1 MNETTLHVEYNGDIC
16 DWTVTCDAITCSCEN
31 GGVVRISYYTYLT
44 KEECAQID
52 KAQIKQGIN
61 SLTGD
66 DLFPITVNQCDPT
79 FMTNGTPSPI
89 NNLASVCG
97 YVSLVDSNGL
107 KELMYRMGQRDRWEA
122 FQEKN
127 PDFGGF
133 VRAHFTPSA
142 KIPYAT
148 NDTTLYDSISFSYE
162 GENVYVTETFARA
175 NNMDDSE
182 QGYYVDCTSDR
193 NDFHSAGNTTSQY
206 WYNSTYVGNGA
217 NDNRATVTT
226 STPIGAQAGWFN
238 STSNNCVYE
247 NGENGQLFNQII
259 STNDFNTGTTT
270 WESVRIGNGMI
281 AFVLAEQ
288 IQPFNNVFPHWQVYA
303 DGEGSTMDLTL
314 VLANYEAINRRFNDY
329 TINIATTV
337 AGQIQTTPTGTGIKD
352 GKSEIY
358 VERDTT
364 ELPTNNANSINWS
377 SYTVL
382 NNLFAD
388 GGALIIVYL
397 SDNSGVQLTQKC
409 VSFIPFAPYKQSDW
423 TDYPNGNYSGKIV
436 KNEINNNV
444 DGSTIRN
451 VLGLFEEDSYTD
463 NSEESDDI
471 TDSEGYSTTGLLTE
485 THALTQGRV
494 NQFGGVLWGKGMF
507 EKFELINNSPIE
519 NVVSCKAF
527 PFNIDGTEEEIVCGN
542 VAMGVNGKLVPD
554 NWSGF
559 RRDIG
564 EIKVTGYYNSFLD
577 FEPFTK
583 LAIFLPF
590 IGFKMLD
597 CSLFMGKML
606 KVRYIVDLVTGTC
619 KAVLFADGVPV
630 NSFDGQIG
638 IDIPVTSSNRAQVEA
653 GYISSFID
661 TVGQVA
667 SFSPASQTTYA
678 KPPKNP
684 GTTSMTT
691 AGAIGAVANVAG
703 GIWDAIASNQFHAQT
718 GGGISPSC
726 MAYET
731 RDVYLIYDRPTY
743 QDISG
748 FAHTYGRLCRL
759 TRRIGGLKGFTKTS
773 IDIDL
778 SGIPCTDIERDE
790 IRNILSTGFYA

>member
-1 MNETTLHVEYNGDIC
+1 MNETTLHIEYNGDIC
-16 DWTVTCDAITCSCEN
+16 DWTVTCDVITCSCEN
-31 GGVVRISYYTYLT
+31 GGVVRVSYYTYLT

-61 SLTGD
+61 SLTGE

-148 NDTTLYDSISFSYE
+148 NNTTLYDSISFSYE

-193 NDFHSAGNTTSQY
+193 NDFHSVGNTTSQY
-206 WYNSTYVGNGA
+206 WSNSTYVGNGA

-259 STNDFNTGTTT
+259 STSDFNTGTTT

-288 IQPFNNVFPHWQVYA
+288 IQPFNNVFPHWEVYA

-314 VLANYEAINRRFNDY
+314 VLANWVSVQRKYPDAVIK
-329 TINIATTV
+329 TWKVT
-337 AGQIQTTPTGTGIKD
+337 AGDLSLNPSNTGITN
-352 GKSEIY
+352 GKTNITSQQ
-358 VERDTT
+358 VEFVTDLPLVKSNSFNLAEYSQFNTTLTNQLYGFIVLCLVKSDDT
-364 ELPTNNANSINWS
+364 AIS
-377 SYTVL
+377 
-382 NNLFAD
+382 
-388 GGALIIVYL
+388 
-397 SDNSGVQLTQKC
+397 QQC
-409 VSFIPFAPYKQSDW
+409 VSYIPQSLVDFPQW
-423 TDYPNGNYSGKIV
+423 EGSNNNYCGKNYSPFNTV
-436 KNEINNNV
+436 K
-444 DGSTIRN
+444 DASTIKN
-451 VLGLFEEDSYTD
+451 ILGLFEEDSYTD

-542 VAMGVNGKLVPD
+542 VAMGVNGKLVAS
-554 NWSGF
+554 NWDGF
-559 RRDIG
+559 KRDIG

-597 CSLFMGKML
+597 CSLFMNKML

-619 KAVLFADGVPV
+619 KAVLFADGVPI

-661 TVGQVA
+661 TVGD
-667 SFSPASQTTYA
+667 
-678 KPPKNP
+678 
-684 GTTSMTT
+684 
-691 AGAIGAVANVAG
+691 VANLPDAIAGGGGVSAVTGLAG
-703 GIWDAIASNQFHAQT
+703 GIWDAVASNQFHAQT
-718 GGGISPSC
+718 GGGVSPSC

-731 RDVYLIYDRPTY
+731 RDVFLIYDRPMY
-743 QDISG
+743 QEISG

-773 IDIDL
+773 NDIDL
-778 SGIPCTDIERDE
+778 SGMPCQDSERDE
-790 IRNILSTGFYA
+790 IRMILSSGFYA

>member
-193 NDFHSAGNTTSQY
+193 NDFHSVGNTTSQY
-206 WYNSTYVGNGA
+206 WTNSTYVGNGA

-259 STNDFNTGTTT
+259 STSDFNTGTTT

-288 IQPFNNVFPHWQVYA
+288 IQPFNNVFPHWEVYA

-314 VLANYEAINRRFNDY
+314 VLTNWVSVQRKYPDAVIKTWAYKNYIYPDTGISNGKT
-329 TINIATTV
+329 TINESDV
-337 AGQIQTTPTGTGIKD
+337 YSVGD
-352 GKSEIY
+352 
-358 VERDTT
+358 
-364 ELPTNNANSINWS
+364 LPLVRANSINYSDYLAEGSAAWGT
-377 SYTVL
+377 YAFIIIGL
-382 NNLFAD
+382 YNN
-388 GGALIIVYL
+388 GNQI
-397 SDNSGVQLTQKC
+397 TQQC
-409 VSFIPFAPYKQSDW
+409 VSNIPNNPANVAW
-423 TDYPNGNYSGKIV
+423 EGT
-436 KNEINNNV
+436 NNNYCGKNV
-444 DGSTIRN
+444 GSFNSIKDASTIKN

-661 TVGQVA
+661 TIGQVA

-691 AGAIGAVANVAG
+691 AGAVGAVANVAG

>member
-1 MNETTLHVEYNGDIC
+1 MSETTLHLEYNGDVC
-16 DWTVTCDAITCSCEN
+16 DWTVTCAAITCACEN

-44 KEECAQID
+44 REECAQID

-61 SLTGD
+61 SLTED

-97 YVSLVDSNGL
+97 YVSLIDSNGL

-122 FQEKN
+122 FIEKN

-148 NDTTLYDSISFSYE
+148 NDTTLYNSISFSYK

-182 QGYYVDCTSDR
+182 QGFYVDCTSDR
-193 NDFHSAGNTTSQY
+193 NDFHNTGNTTSQY
-206 WYNSTYVGNGA
+206 WSNSTYCGNGA
-217 NDNRATVTT
+217 NDNRAIITT

-238 STSNNCVYE
+238 PSGDNCVYG
-247 NGENGQLFNQII
+247 NGENGQLFNQLN
-259 STNDFNTGTTT
+259 STSDFNTGSTT
-270 WESVRIGNGMI
+270 WESIRIGNGMI
-281 AFVLAEQ
+281 AFVLADQ
-288 IQPFNNVFPHWQVYA
+288 IQPFNNVFPHWEVYA

-314 VLANYEAINRRFNDY
+314 VLTNWASIQRKYPRAIIKTWKVVSPDNSISEKN
-329 TINIATTV
+329 
-337 AGQIQTTPTGTGIKD
+337 TGIANGKIYTSAQQFVNDLPLVRTNSFNFSDYSLFEGILSNTSFSFIMLCIMD
-352 GKSEIY
+352 G
-358 VERDTT
+358 DT
-364 ELPTNNANSINWS
+364 
-377 SYTVL
+377 
-382 NNLFAD
+382 
-388 GGALIIVYL
+388 
-397 SDNSGVQLTQKC
+397 QLTQQC
-409 VSFIPFAPYKQSDW
+409 VSFISNNPSN
-423 TDYPNGNYSGKIV
+423 TDGWAGANNSYCGKNYSKV
-436 KNEINNNV
+436 NEIS
-444 DGSTIRN
+444 DASTIKN
-451 VLGLFEEDSYTD
+451 VLGLFEEDKYED
-463 NSEESDDI
+463 KNEESDDI

-485 THALTQGRV
+485 THALTQGRI

-527 PFNIDGTEEEIVCGN
+527 PFNIDGAEEEIVCGN
-542 VAMGVNGKLVPD
+542 VAMGVNGKLVAS
-554 NWSGF
+554 NWDGF
-559 RRDIG
+559 KRDIG

-597 CSLFMGKML
+597 CSLFMNKML

-619 KAVLFADGVPV
+619 KAILFADGVPV

-667 SFSPASQTTYA
+667 SFNPATQTTYA

-691 AGAIGAVANVAG
+691 AGAVGAVANVTG

-778 SGIPCTDIERDE
+778 SGIPCTDIEREE